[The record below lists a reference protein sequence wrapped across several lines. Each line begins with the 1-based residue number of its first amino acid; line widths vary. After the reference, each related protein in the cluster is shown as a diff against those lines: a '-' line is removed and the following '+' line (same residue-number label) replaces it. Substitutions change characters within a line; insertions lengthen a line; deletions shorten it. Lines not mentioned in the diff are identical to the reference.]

1 MSTKAILGQKLG
13 MTQIFEPDSGEVI
26 PVTVIKVSPCRVV
39 QVKTVDR
46 DGYEALQLAFGERK
60 PSRHNKPEKGHIKKA
75 GIESYLVLK
84 EVRVD
89 NASDYSAGDEVKADV
104 FEAGDLVDVTGTSK
118 GRGFQGVMKRHG
130 FAGLPGSHGAHRVH
144 RAPGSIGM
152 AATPARVFKGKRMA
166 GRHGNS
172 TVTVSGLTVIQ
183 ADAERGILLL
193 KGAVPGST
201 GSVVT
206 VKTAYKASKASR
218 KSA

>member
-1 MSTKAILGQKLG
+1 MPVKVILGQKLG
-13 MTQIFEPDSGEVI
+13 MTQIFDEESGEAI
-26 PVTVIKVSPCRVV
+26 PVTVLKVSPCRVA
-39 QVKTVDR
+39 QVKTVEQ
-46 DGYEALQLAFGERK
+46 DGYEALQLAIGERK
-60 PSRHNKPEKGHIKKA
+60 PSRLNKPEKGHIDKA
-75 GIESYLVLK
+75 GIESYAVLR
-84 EVRVD
+84 EVRVAH
-89 NASDYSAGDEVKADV
+89 ASEYSPGDEIKADV

-130 FAGLPGSHGAHRVH
+130 FAGLPGSHGAHKVH

-172 TVTVSGLTVIQ
+172 TVTVSCLSVVK

-193 KGAVPGST
+193 KGAVPGPNGT
-201 GSVVT
+201 VLT
-206 VKTAYKASKASR
+206 VKSSYKASR